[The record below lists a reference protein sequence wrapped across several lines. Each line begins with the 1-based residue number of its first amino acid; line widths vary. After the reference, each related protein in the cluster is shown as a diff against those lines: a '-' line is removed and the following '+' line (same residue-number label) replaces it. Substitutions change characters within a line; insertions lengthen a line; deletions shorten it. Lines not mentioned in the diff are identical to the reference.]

1 MSFCVY
7 LIANHFY
14 KTLPLPRS
22 FGEIVLAPPGQ
33 HTAFQLH
40 GVLKSPRPK
49 QADRGY
55 AAVGTQTNG
64 DDWLMR
70 IELQTGK
77 TVLQR
82 TDGYTHRTGYVA
94 APPFRPTSHIDNLY
108 GLIAA
113 HKMMKFVGADL
124 GNTSEWQPP
133 ELFFQ
138 LIHCRHF
145 QKLNR

>member
-1 MSFCVY
+1 MHAFSGV
-7 LIANHFY
+7 
-14 KTLPLPRS
+14 
-22 FGEIVLAPPGQ
+22 VLSPPGQ

-82 TDGYTHRTGYVA
+82 TDGYTHRTGYVV

-108 GLIAA
+108 GPIAT
-113 HKMMKFVGADL
+113 HKTMKFVGADL
-124 GNTSEWQPP
+124 ENTSKRQPP
-133 ELFFQ
+133 ELIFQ
-138 LIHCRHF
+138 LLPRSHV
-145 QKLNR
+145 